1 MDTYI
6 KNGDENF
13 WTNISSTVDQ
23 IIADLMEDEFQEEF
37 LDNLMEELELIGQ
50 EVGKPPPQPTLSS
63 SLPTPSTLWKRPP
76 LPSTFKTGVRVCTRW
91 PSGEMQA
98 RYDVLLERWK
108 ESHSRTLTM
117 YVALHLLPT
126 PQVET
131 HSRTLTMYQHRRWMM
146 MPME

>member
-13 WTNISSTVDQ
+13 WTNLSSTVDE

-63 SLPTPSTLWKRPP
+63 SPPTPPTLRKRPP
-76 LPSTFKTGVRVCTRW
+76 LPSIFKTGVHVCTRW
-91 PSGEMQA
+91 SSGEMQA
-98 RYDVLLERWK
+98 RYDGLLG
-108 ESHSRTLTM
+108 TT
-117 YVALHLLPT
+117 
-126 PQVET
+126 
-131 HSRTLTMYQHRRWMM
+131 
-146 MPME
+146 

>member
-1 MDTYI
+1 MDIHI

-13 WTNISSTVDQ
+13 WTNLSSTVDE
-23 IIADLMEDEFQEEF
+23 IITDLMENEFQEEF

-63 SLPTPSTLWKRPP
+63 SPPIPPKLWKRPP

-108 ESHSRTLTM
+108 ESRPCTSLGC
-117 YVALHLLPT
+117 V
-126 PQVET
+126 
-131 HSRTLTMYQHRRWMM
+131 RRWMTMLWKM
-146 MPME
+146 MMILME

>member
-13 WTNISSTVDQ
+13 WTNLSSTVDE

-63 SLPTPSTLWKRPP
+63 SPPIPPKLWKRPP
-76 LPSTFKTGVRVCTRW
+76 LPSTFKTGGTCLTRW

-108 ESHSRTLTM
+108 ESHSRTLM
-117 YVALHLLPT
+117 MFVAPPLPS
-126 PQVET
+126 PFI
-131 HSRTLTMYQHRRWMM
+131 
-146 MPME
+146 